1 LADYNFLDEEAIRD
15 KVGVLYTIEI
25 KTKNNFFI
33 YDNYNSAFNTEAEV
47 LFNEG
52 LTF

>member
-1 LADYNFLDEEAIRD
+1 MI
-15 KVGVLYTIEI
+15 GVLYKIQI

-33 YDNYNSAFNTEAEV
+33 YDNYNTAFNTEAEV